1 MWSCPSET
9 LCLLFHERKR
19 YKVIIKLVLLS
30 SHAYMHNFDSFTSAM
45 DDNFEIFDCFEPNRV
60 ADPCD
65 LDYPLSYNLMERQ

>member
-1 MWSCPSET
+1 M
-9 LCLLFHERKR
+9 
-19 YKVIIKLVLLS
+19 LLS

-65 LDYPLSYNLMERQ
+65 LDYSFSYNLMERQ